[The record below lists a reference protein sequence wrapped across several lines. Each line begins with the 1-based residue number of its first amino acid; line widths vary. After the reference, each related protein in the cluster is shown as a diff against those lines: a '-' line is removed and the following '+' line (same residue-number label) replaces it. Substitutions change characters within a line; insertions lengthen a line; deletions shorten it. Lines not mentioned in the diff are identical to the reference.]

1 MPKLKKLKLR
11 DGFGGKGSLTLR
23 NLPQLGCSFRS
34 LEIINSCNEMEK
46 VTIESERWR

>member
-23 NLPQLGCSFRS
+23 NLPQLGTQPNS
-34 LEIINSCNEMEK
+34 LVITDSCNEMEE
-46 VTIESERWR
+46 VIMESE